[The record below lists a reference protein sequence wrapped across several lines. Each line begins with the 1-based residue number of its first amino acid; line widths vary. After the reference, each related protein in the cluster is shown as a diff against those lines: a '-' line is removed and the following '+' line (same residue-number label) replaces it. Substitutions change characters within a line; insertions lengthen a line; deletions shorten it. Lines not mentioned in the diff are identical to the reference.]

1 MENKELQDK
10 VKSLEGS
17 SSNNVA
23 IMINIIIELKKGLN
37 NIYAFAGCCFITAT
51 KYDTDFSLLWPRLNA
66 RPLPSPHSFYVFVV
80 IIGKTLYCHNNLLL
94 PTEILNTSLMI
105 REELRISYQLSMH
118 WTVNAGVDSGSLLST
133 NQSTSFLDI
142 YGLCWKLVDDLV
154 EAVSVSL
161 SRTCC
166 DISHTE
172 EKLIQYSIVFF

>member
-1 MENKELQDK
+1 MSYITL
-10 VKSLEGS
+10 LE
-17 SSNNVA
+17 
-23 IMINIIIELKKGLN
+23 KGLN
-37 NIYAFAGCCFITAT
+37 NVYAFAGCCFITAT
-51 KYDTDFSLLWPRLNA
+51 KYDTDISLLWPRLNA

-142 YGLCWKLVDDLV
+142 YRLCWKLVDDLV